1 MKLETLKVEHDGAIG
16 RVIINRPE
24 KLNALPI
31 DAILEFPA
39 AIDELTEDENVRV
52 IIMKG
57 AGRAWSAGFDFNPG
71 PRSSRVTTYQ
81 DAAGEALE
89 GRKWLEGLFH
99 IWDCPKPV
107 IAQLHGWAAGIASI
121 ILLFC
126 DLRYA
131 SPDFKA
137 FYAAGNTGS
146 YLPEVWAW
154 FIGLTGAK
162 EYAFRPSHPFTSEE
176 LVSMGVV
183 NRIYPADELEETVE
197 SIAAEMAKTH
207 PLFLRLQKLGLNRLW
222 NYKGF
227 KEHVLAAKDFDVM
240 LHYSVPGR
248 ANFARL
254 RELGGD
260 RRRMAEE
267 QVKGDDYWSDLEKKG
282 SGPQERKST
291 EHNL

>member
-1 MKLETLKVEHDGAIG
+1 MDYELLKVEHDGPIG
-16 RVIINRPE
+16 RIIMNRPE
-24 KLNALPI
+24 KLNAVPI
-31 DAILEFPA
+31 DSIMEFPE
-39 AIDELTEDENVRV
+39 AIDELTEDEDVRV

-71 PRSSRVTTYQ
+71 PRRGIVRAYQ
-81 DAAGEALE
+81 DSAGEALE
-89 GRKWLEGLFH
+89 GRRWLEGMFR

-121 ILLFC
+121 LLLFT

-131 SPDFKA
+131 TPEFKC
-137 FYAAGNTGS
+137 FYASGNTGS
-146 YLPEVWAW
+146 YLPEVWYW

-162 EYAFRPSHPFTSEE
+162 EYSLRPDHPFTAEE
-176 LVSMGVV
+176 MLRMGVL
-183 NRIYPADELEETVE
+183 NRIYPAEKLEAEVE

-207 PLFLRLQKLGLNRLW
+207 PLFLQLQKLGLNRLH

-248 ANFARL
+248 ANFDRL

-260 RRRMAEE
+260 RRKMAEE
-267 QVKGDDYWSDLEKKG
+267 QSKVPDYWKKMDELG
-282 SGPQERKST
+282 KDAPPHRV
-291 EHNL
+291 